1 MRHRV
6 PQEKGQPAKQREEE
20 RMVTMIVRRIPE
32 TLRRE
37 VKAAAA
43 KEGKTMSNFIAET
56 LQAAVERL
64 EKKGGR

>member
-1 MRHRV
+1 
-6 PQEKGQPAKQREEE
+6 
-20 RMVTMIVRRIPE
+20 MVTMIVRRIPE

>member
-1 MRHRV
+1 MGRRIL
-6 PQEKGQPAKQREEE
+6 KGEHDKGLKEG
-20 RMVTMIVRRIPE
+20 RMVTMIVRGMPE

-43 KEGKTMSNFIAET
+43 RQGKTMSAFIMES
-56 LQAAVERL
+56 LQAAVERS